1 MSGNPNWKPETDK
14 DDIIIFLENYKYNS
28 YDIVL
33 NIADLMASTE
43 GIISPADRIADI
55 DTRRIFDPT
64 NRSYFLAEFSN
75 KMINILTKVKAYIPE
90 NLLTELKVTKDVS
103 TEEIYK
109 KFKAVSDL
117 FFENYQS
124 WFPKTNKNVSPNQGA
139 PRTNINDQEHQ
150 AETR

>member
-1 MSGNPNWKPETDK
+1 MSGNPNWKPETEK

-75 KMINILTKVKAYIPE
+75 KMIDILVKVNADIPE
-90 NLLTELKVTKDVS
+90 NLLTTIKATKDVS
-103 TEEIYK
+103 ADEIYK
-109 KFKAVSDL
+109 RFKAVSDL

-124 WFPKTNKNVSPNQGA
+124 WFPKTNKNIPPNQGG
-139 PRTNINDQEHQ
+139 PKTNINNQEHQ
-150 AETR
+150 TETR